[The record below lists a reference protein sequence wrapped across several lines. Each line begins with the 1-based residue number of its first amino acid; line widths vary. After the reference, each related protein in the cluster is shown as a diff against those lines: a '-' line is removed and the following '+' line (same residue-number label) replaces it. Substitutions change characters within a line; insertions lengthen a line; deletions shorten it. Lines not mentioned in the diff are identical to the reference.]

1 MKLAAVAHKKL
12 LLIGIT
18 ALAVTTISAATM
30 FSMALF
36 TDDATVDTNNFT
48 TGTIDISTTPAT
60 ALFNVSAMMPGD
72 SVYGQLNVAN
82 GGTGQLRYA
91 MTSSSTDDS
100 QHLADAVTLEVRVKA
115 AGSCAS
121 DFTGTSVMA
130 STALSA
136 AAFGDPTTGAD
147 TGDRVLN
154 ASASENLCFK
164 ASLSSSTDDSYQGAS
179 TTTTFTFSAEQ
190 TANN

>member
-12 LLIGIT
+12 LLIGLT
-18 ALAVTTISAATM
+18 ALALTSISAVTM
-30 FSMALF
+30 MSMALF
-36 TDDATVDTNNFT
+36 TDDATVDNNSFT
-48 TGTIDISTTPAT
+48 TGTIDISTMPAT

-82 GGTGQLRYA
+82 AGTAQLRYA

-100 QHLADAVTLEVRVKA
+100 QHLADAVTLEIRVKA
-115 AGSCAS
+115 AGTCAA
-121 DFTGTSVMA
+121 DFTGSVVMV
-130 STALSA
+130 STALSG
-136 AAFGDPTTGAD
+136 AAFGDPGTGSD

-154 ASASENLCFK
+154 PSAGENLCFK
-164 ASLSSSTDDSYQGAS
+164 ASLAGSTPDSFQGAT